1 VPAFEAARRED
12 ADGLCIVATPFIVL
26 NLRRVAELALKH
38 RLPSIFWGSA
48 YAKLGGLMAYGP
60 SDKDIATR
68 VASAVDKV
76 MKGAVVAELPVEQPS
91 RHELVIN
98 MNTARAL
105 GLNIPKPLLAQ
116 AQVVIG

>member
-1 VPAFEAARRED
+1 M
-12 ADGLCIVATPFIVL
+12 L

-60 SDKDIATR
+60 SDSDIAKR
-68 VASAVDKV
+68 AASTADKI
-76 MKGAVVAELPVEQPS
+76 MKGVAVAEMPVEQPD

-105 GLNIPKPLLAQ
+105 GLSLPRSLLAQ
-116 AQVVIG
+116 ANAVIG